1 MDPMK
6 TTMLTLLFLSA
17 CIESEASRL
26 HPQYVVMHQAPG
38 QSWDQDNPAGITQSL
53 IDNVLKTIGT
63 KGSDRRSL
71 GFSFSLSY
79 LESSDAVLVDDIERL
94 LNLSLANEL
103 PVMII
108 LDGFEWWNSRTDLY
122 NWWDA
127 SSPGYNATNVNNVEW
142 TGWTAQDAVKIGW
155 RNWGSQIR
163 VPAPHP
169 NIASPAFIDANLQKL
184 QALVPV
190 VAKWY
195 AMLPAQLK
203 YLLVGIKAGW
213 ELQIGSNYYYYP
225 DGNALIDQN
234 PANDPVG
241 GVNSSVQ
248 VGYAAVKTL
257 GLAQSGELTIE
268 LLNGVVS
275 NYVALL
281 TDTIRS
287 RSLGIPHSK
296 IFTHVGAN
304 GGDLPAHLV
313 WADARCRHQQLAAR
327 LQRLQ
332 VRLRS
337 GGCQPG
343 PRP

>member
-1 MDPMK
+1 MSSCIK
-6 TTMLTLLFLSA
+6 LLDS
-17 CIESEASRL
+17 
-26 HPQYVVMHQAPG
+26 PG
-38 QSWDQDNPAGITQSL
+38 I
-53 IDNVLKTIGT
+53 
-63 KGSDRRSL
+63 R
-71 GFSFSLSY
+71 
-79 LESSDAVLVDDIERL
+79 
-94 LNLSLANEL
+94 
-103 PVMII
+103 
-108 LDGFEWWNSRTDLY
+108 
-122 NWWDA
+122 WDA

-184 QALVPV
+184 QAPNPGFCNYHKIIV
-190 VAKWY
+190 VY
-195 AMLPAQLK
+195 CDGNSL
-203 YLLVGIKAGW
+203 
-213 ELQIGSNYYYYP
+213 LQIGSNYYYYP